1 MVLARRIG
9 QPRNFALVL
18 LLFVATFGIYGIYWH
33 FRAHREVYRQ
43 FELDLEGRD
52 EGLVWLL
59 LDRFFFP
66 LRWVFQYGFVGN
78 VGHVRRRMELP
89 AGISPGLF
97 LGLSIPGS
105 TLRYGSLIFMLIA
118 SSYTDANGAL
128 TNPALFATFMGLAAA
143 VLVIGIALEIPAYAL
158 LQRDM
163 NSLWAAFDGR
173 MFELMPPWSPPAAGA
188 PGPLDQSVP
197 GAAPLGSAP
206 QWLPEA

>member
-9 QPRNFALVL
+9 RPRHFALVL
-18 LLFVATFGIYGIYWH
+18 LLYVATFGIYGIYWH

-66 LRWVFQYGFVGN
+66 LRWIFQYGFVGN
-78 VGHVRRRMELP
+78 LGHVRRRMGIERT
-89 AGISPGLF
+89 ISPTLF

-105 TLRYGSLIFMLIA
+105 TLRYGSVLFLLIA
-118 SSYTDANGAL
+118 GAFTDPSGTP
-128 TNPALFATFMGLAAA
+128 TNTAAYATFVGLAIGA
-143 VLVIGIALEIPAYAL
+143 VLIGIGLEIPAYAM
-158 LQRDM
+158 LQRDL

-173 MFELMPPWSPPAAGA
+173 MFELMPPWSPPAAA
-188 PGPLDQSVP
+188 ASTTEAWSEPAEEPL
-197 GAAPLGSAP
+197 AWSAP
-206 QWLPEA
+206 SRPE